1 MIIIGIL
8 VILILGYLFLNE
20 NLKST
25 KYKEIIEEY
34 EKTIEE
40 YEKTTE
46 EHEETEL
53 YLQMTLKNTKLCCEI
68 SRKQILK
75 IMENIINEHYKQNK
89 PSNSEYLEVIEEI
102 HKIIEKTKVPI
113 SDKWAVITHAV
124 NSSQKR
130 LMDAITVDIS
140 QGVQENIMDIYHM
153 IYDLILIDKDYE
165 HLSYAEIIFLETVTN
180 IVKLNLRNF
189 IDEQSKLSL
198 RDLIY
203 GNDKV
208 REWLYGDDK
217 NLKDE
222 KKLRDGNIIN
232 INRFKKDRR

>member
-1 MIIIGIL
+1 MVIGGIL
-8 VILILGYLFLNE
+8 LILTLGFLFLNE
-20 NLKST
+20 NLNSK
-25 KYKEIIEEY
+25 KYKKIIEEH

-40 YEKTTE
+40 
-46 EHEETEL
+46 HEGTEL
-53 YLQMTLKNTKLCCEI
+53 YLKMTFENTDLCCQI

-75 IMENIINEHYKQNK
+75 IMENIIKEHYKQNK
-89 PSNSEYLEVIEEI
+89 PSNSEYLQVIEEI
-102 HKIIEKTKVPI
+102 HKIIEKTEVPI
-113 SDKWAVITHAV
+113 VGKMAVITQAV

-153 IYDLILIDKDYE
+153 IYDLILINKDYE

-189 IDEQSKLSL
+189 IDEQGKLSL

-222 KKLRDGNIIN
+222 KKLRDKKKLRDENIIY
-232 INRFKKDRR
+232 INRFKKDRRE